1 MSEVNTYKTHDR
13 NCICLKC
20 VVTLAAVEAA
30 DEIERLHY
38 ECERLAK
45 RNALLVVEIEELKSD
60 CEWACKIREQLA
72 VALRSAQ
79 AELAAYEQQEDD
91 Q

>member
-1 MSEVNTYKTHDR
+1 MTDDDTYKKHDKR
-13 NCICLKC
+13 CYCLSC
-20 VVTLAAVEAA
+20 MVVGVAVEAA
-30 DEIERLHY
+30 DEIERLQK